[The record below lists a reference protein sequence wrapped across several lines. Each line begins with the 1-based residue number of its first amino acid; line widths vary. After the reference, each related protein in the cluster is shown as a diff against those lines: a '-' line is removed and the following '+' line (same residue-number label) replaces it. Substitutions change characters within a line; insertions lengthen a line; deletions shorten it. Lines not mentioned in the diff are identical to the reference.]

1 MFREQDGGS
10 DRVELTASDLDDVRS
25 LEQVAAGDREALACL
40 YDRHSSLILGVLIR
54 MLGTRGQAEEVLQE
68 TFLHAWRDARRY
80 RSHLAPPLGWLLMLA
95 RFRALLRLRSQAGAS
110 VPPEPAAPAGP
121 PLDTAA
127 QATGATSGP
136 VERSR
141 RIEGALAQLPA
152 DQREC
157 IELACFGGLTH
168 AQIAARLNQPQDEI
182 KSRIVSGMSR
192 LRQAL
197 APYV

>member
-1 MFREQDGGS
+1 M
-10 DRVELTASDLDDVRS
+10 LD
-25 LEQVAAGDREALACL
+25 AAIQPMA
-40 YDRHSSLILGVLIR
+40 
-54 MLGTRGQAEEVLQE
+54 
-68 TFLHAWRDARRY
+68 
-80 RSHLAPPLGWLLMLA
+80 
-95 RFRALLRLRSQAGAS
+95 
-110 VPPEPAAPAGP
+110 AAPA
-121 PLDTAA
+121 
-127 QATGATSGP
+127 P
-136 VERSR
+136 VEQSR

-152 DQREC
+152 AQREC